1 MRQGGIM
8 AKLYFR
14 YGAMGSSKSSNA
26 LMVNFN
32 YYEKGQKCL
41 LLKPGLDKR
50 DGIRIIASRI
60 GLSSECELVED
71 IMDEKRGL
79 FDERIK
85 NCEFDA
91 IIVDEA
97 QFLKQW
103 QVDIFTDIVD
113 YLNIPVICYGLRTD
127 FQGNLFEGSKA
138 LMQLA
143 DNIEEIKTICWCG
156 RKATNNARY
165 NEDGIVRQGEQVVLG
180 ANDKYISL
188 CRKHWKEG
196 KLTRDS

>member
-1 MRQGGIM
+1 M

-26 LMVNFN
+26 LMVAFN

-41 LLKPGLDKR
+41 LLKPALDKR
-50 DGIRIIASRI
+50 DGEKVIASRI
-60 GLSSECELVED
+60 GLESECELIED
-71 IMDEKRGL
+71 IMNEKDGL
-79 FDERIK
+79 FDLRIK
-85 NCEFDA
+85 NKEFDA

-97 QFLKQW
+97 QFLTKW
-103 QVDIFTDIVD
+103 QVQIFTDIVD

-127 FQGNLFEGSKA
+127 FQGNFFEGSKA
-138 LMQLA
+138 LMQMA

-156 RKATNNARY
+156 NKATYNARY
-165 NEDGIVRQGEQVVLG
+165 NENGIVRVGEQVVLG
-180 ANDKYISL
+180 ANDQYISL

-196 KLTRDS
+196 KLENPNK